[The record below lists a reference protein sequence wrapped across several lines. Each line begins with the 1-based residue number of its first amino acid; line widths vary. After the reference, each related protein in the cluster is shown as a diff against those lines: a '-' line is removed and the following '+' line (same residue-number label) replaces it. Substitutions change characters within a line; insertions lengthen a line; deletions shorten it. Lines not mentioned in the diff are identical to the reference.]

1 MKHIPQQQ
9 SEAENRS
16 GRAVNAPNN
25 NPGAAPKPG
34 STAAENSQLGA
45 MPTFD
50 VMPANSERPDWSQAV
65 EWNPAG
71 EVVIPP
77 LLEVFR
83 MVLPNGYTTDIQWFK
98 CNVTDVFSGAL
109 GNWVGIPPDAYKI
122 SILLNGAPSI
132 VGQNI
137 PVYPLDGFH
146 NCRIIGQGGDI
157 VTINAAFPWAASYF
171 GVKEITEV
179 TGQMIVKNREQP
191 QNTMLVQPG
200 VKVTG
205 N

>member
-1 MKHIPQQQ
+1 MKHIPPQQ

-16 GRAVNAPNN
+16 GRTVNAPNN
-25 NPGAAPKPG
+25 NPGAAPRPG

-45 MPTFD
+45 LPVFD
-50 VMPANSERPDWSQAV
+50 VMPANSERPDWSQELNFNFTSDAA
-65 EWNPAG
+65 E
-71 EVVIPP
+71 IPP
-77 LLEVFR
+77 VLEVFKL
-83 MVLPNGYTTDIQWFK
+83 VLPNGYTTDIQWFK
-98 CNVTDVFSGAL
+98 CNVTDVRTSY
-109 GNWVGIPPDAYKI
+109 VSKGIPPQAYKI

-157 VTINAAFPWAASYF
+157 VTINAMFPWAADYN
-171 GVKEITEV
+171 GVSVITEV